1 MKNKIIEESARDHS
15 QADAFILFI
24 MTHGENGFVF
34 GIDGSKVSIDDEIA
48 GILGECLTLRNKP
61 KLLFFQ
67 ACRGMR
73 IFWIQFSLHLL
84 LVIQFRHCIFTARRY
99 A

>member
-1 MKNKIIEESARDHS
+1 MISAESARDHS
-15 QADAFILFI
+15 QSDAFILFI

-34 GIDGSKVSIDDEIA
+34 GNDGEKVSIDDEIA
-48 GILGECLTLRNKP
+48 GILGECPTLRNKP

-73 IFWIQFSLHLL
+73 FIGLHLL
-84 LVIQFRHCIFTARRY
+84 LVIQFCHCIFTTRHY